1 MTLPRVTLYLQDG
14 KKYKDLLESS
24 GEEEEDEIKIDL
36 EKQKS
41 NHSLLLVIFES
52 IKDNFMDSPDVETYL
67 KLIRALKTELEDSN
81 ELRKAKKEI
90 LKEICSDGELSQES
104 IATIKFENKGIFD
117 DLNKWEDYSTRDFAT
132 KINAQL
138 VNLEQP
144 IFGIL
149 ALTKCSELTVGFMN
163 RDEDVRALIGDNIEL
178 WLQGNWDIK
187 TLIAIMKRFDVP
199 LKGALVKQ
207 LDEYKYDPSLLDLYL
222 RRRMKKSSQHEKL
235 KYLEEFIKKQQETGA
250 SGLSA
255 VQKVEQS
262 KFVLATV
269 VDFAREEIFNGG
281 CEGDKYKYIGQ
292 YLKLL
297 ISLSKLYTELLEYLG
312 NYLVDKWL
320 MASLQDHE
328 LIKMVG
334 DSFFP
339 LKKMCP
345 TVLFL
350 FLLKHSSSVLQVY
363 PAQQRNS
370 LRNRSPVQAQLS
382 RTLGAQAGGPEGQE

>member
-1 MTLPRVTLYLQDG
+1 MRLSNLKISWPSVTRQRVKLYLQDG

-24 GEEEEDEIKIDL
+24 GEEEEDETKIDL

-90 LKEICSDGELSQES
+90 LKEICADGELSQES
-104 IATIKFENKGIFD
+104 IARIKFENKGIYD
-117 DLNKWEDYSTRDFAT
+117 EINKWEEYSKLDFAG

-138 VNLEQP
+138 ASLDQP

-178 WLQGNWDIK
+178 WLQGTWEVK
-187 TLIAIMKRFDVP
+187 TLVTILKRFDVP
-199 LKGALVKQ
+199 LKGAIVKQ

-235 KYLEEFIKKQQETGA
+235 KYLEEFIKKQQESGS

-255 VQKVEQS
+255 VQKVDQS
-262 KFVLATV
+262 KFILATV
-269 VDFAREEIFNGG
+269 VDFVREEIYNGS

-297 ISLSKLYTELLEYLG
+297 ISLSKLYPELLEHLG
-312 NYLVDKWL
+312 NYLVDRWL
-320 MASLQDHE
+320 NLNLQDLE
-328 LIKMVG
+328 LVKMVG

-350 FLLKHSSSVLQVY
+350 FLLKHSSSVD
-363 PAQQRNS
+363 PSHSA
-370 LRNRSPVQAQLS
+370 
-382 RTLGAQAGGPEGQE
+382 